1 MQFPENAKT
10 SFKTIFFISS
20 SKGMM
25 INIRRTIHCGIHG
38 KSANTGLSR
47 GRHLSPVTKTRK
59 RRVPRQ
65 RRRVIRCVLSGRK
78 RKLTSVNVN
87 TRRVRFHF
95 LSTNLSLLV
104 IRRKAEQE
112 YRLKQRLE
120 EEHKLRL
127 NLEKRIEELEAKQTS
142 TGIVEP

>member
-1 MQFPENAKT
+1 
-10 SFKTIFFISS
+10 
-20 SKGMM
+20 
-25 INIRRTIHCGIHG
+25 
-38 KSANTGLSR
+38 
-47 GRHLSPVTKTRK
+47 
-59 RRVPRQ
+59 
-65 RRRVIRCVLSGRK
+65 
-78 RKLTSVNVN
+78 
-87 TRRVRFHF
+87 
-95 LSTNLSLLV
+95 LLV